1 MRDTFVAALTD
12 IARQDARVVL
22 MTGDLGFGV
31 LTPFAAALPRQFV
44 NVGVAEQ
51 NLAGVATGLALSGHI
66 VFTYSIAN
74 FPTLRCLE
82 QIRNDA
88 CYHDAN
94 VKVVAI
100 GGGFSYGAL
109 GISHHATEDLA
120 ILRSLPGMTV
130 YSPASRVETAAV
142 TRFAYETAGTC
153 YIRLDKSSVDD
164 ATTEGDAVVAGRA
177 RKLRIGK
184 DATIIGVGGVLE
196 EAMQAANELA
206 REQVE
211 CTVLSMHTVKP
222 IDRDAILDAC
232 RNTPVVLTV
241 EEHTLDGGLGGAV
254 AEVCMDHG
262 VHPAAFRRIGLK
274 SEFSSVVGSQQYLR
288 SRYGMNARGI
298 ADTLRDAL
306 RECSPRTDPPTPAPN
321 RSYREP

>member
-1 MRDTFVAALTD
+1 MRDTFVATLMD
-12 IARQDARVVL
+12 IARQDTRVVL

-31 LTPFAAALPRQFV
+31 LTPFATALPRQFV

-51 NLAGVATGLALSGHI
+51 NLAGIATGLALSGHI

-82 QIRNDA
+82 QLRNDA
-88 CYHDAN
+88 CYHSAN
-94 VKVVAI
+94 VKVVAV

-130 YSPASRVETAAV
+130 YRPASRLETAAV
-142 TRFAYETAGTC
+142 AHFAYETAGTC

-164 ATTEGDAVVAGRA
+164 TTTQGDAIVAGRA
-177 RKLRIGK
+177 RTLRTGR

-196 EAMQAANELA
+196 EAMRAADELA
-206 REQVE
+206 EEQVQ
-211 CTVLSMHTVKP
+211 CTVISMHTVKP
-222 IDRDAILDAC
+222 IDRNAILDAC

-254 AEVCMDHG
+254 AEVCMDSG
-262 VHPAAFRRIGLK
+262 VHPDGFRRIGLK

-288 SRYGMNARGI
+288 SRYGMNAKSI

-306 RECSPRTDPPTPAPN
+306 RECCPRTGPAAPAPN
-321 RSYREP
+321 GSNREP